1 MKKKI
6 INTIGIII
14 GIIIVFFLINSCIYN
29 YKSTKIF
36 EEKFN
41 NNNFYGEYSNGQYN
55 KNHIYGYKIAVQI
68 SKNSKVKSFDNK
80 GYNSLINLLEAKYGY
95 KVELDE
101 YSSGDSAITCL
112 TKNKAIIL
120 IAPKY
125 SKEEI
130 VYFLTTPQIVFK
142 KLATNNNWQDTGIN
156 SRYIKKAYVTTINN
170 NWGVGIEFD
179 KIGTKNLAE
188 LTKELIGQNLG
199 IFYAERLIVA
209 PKITEPIEN
218 GRVIITAPNKGF
230 TQEEAEQIA
239 NNINNRLDLDV
250 LEIKQNIK

>member
-14 GIIIVFFLINSCIYN
+14 SIVIVFFLITSCIYN
-29 YKSTKIF
+29 YKSNKNF

-41 NNNFYGEYSNGQYN
+41 NNNFYGEYN
-55 KNHIYGYKIAVQI
+55 KNHVYGYKIAVQI

-142 KLATNNNWQDTGIN
+142 KLATNNN
-156 SRYIKKAYVTTINN
+156 
-170 NWGVGIEFD
+170 
-179 KIGTKNLAE
+179 
-188 LTKELIGQNLG
+188 
-199 IFYAERLIVA
+199 
-209 PKITEPIEN
+209 
-218 GRVIITAPNKGF
+218 
-230 TQEEAEQIA
+230 
-239 NNINNRLDLDV
+239 
-250 LEIKQNIK
+250 